1 MSTIAFHI
9 VFRLADG
16 RVVCRTPSQL
26 RRVARSFVERD
37 PGFRLTTFRVVGDHL
52 HALVAVDDE
61 RAAAEFARRVEI
73 SIQNS
78 LRPGVGFAPAHL
90 TPVLTQRHLRHAFR
104 YILGQEGH
112 HGVEL
117 DPLHDGSNLPDLL
130 GMRTIGLSTVGN
142 VRSLLPRI
150 GRADLVR
157 ELPSPEVLEEER
169 TIGLLDLPYLADAAA
184 AAFGLPNIR
193 GSKPEALIA
202 RIAAV
207 NIGRRVASAALVA
220 RALGI
225 SAATVRRLSK
235 LEVSDEVIDAV
246 EAQTRVRAAAGIG
259 AANMSG
265 GAHGAPKRA
274 RVGPP

>member
-259 AANMSG
+259 APNM
-265 GAHGAPKRA
+265 
-274 RVGPP
+274 